1 MLVPHHPAATA
12 VALLPLAAPA
22 AAGRAWADGAVRRL
36 PMNKRPTG
44 TLLELGPPQ

>member
-12 VALLPLAAPA
+12 VSLLPLVAPA
-22 AAGRAWADGAVRRL
+22 AAGGARADDAVRHL
-36 PMNKRPTG
+36 LTNKRPTG